1 MLMLMVECPRCGHAF
16 RRSNKRS
23 IELDMS
29 DMSRRYRSGDSLRTC
44 AAAAGVSYSTMR
56 NRLIEA
62 GVQLRTKR
70 GTRDGVR

>member
-1 MLMLMVECPRCGHAF
+1 MLMLMVECPRCGHVF
-16 RRSNKRS
+16 SGRNKRS
-23 IELDMS
+23 IDLDMS

-62 GVQLRTKR
+62 GVQLRTQR
-70 GTRDGVR
+70 GAHNGVR